1 MAQGFDLRHLAICA
15 GSSRVLFCLR
25 SPVVPCSSP
34 AAASCSS
41 SAAVP
46 SAPAAPAF
54 SLAAPA
60 VSFCCSCPA
69 SPLCP
74 SAAPAFSPTAC
85 SWLGGWPRR
94 MDLGTKECAR
104 GASWSNWWHS
114 ENDCL
119 CAVYLSVLSPGVF
132 CFAWLV
138 LEAKNGV
145 ASVSGLYWPANGFMF
160 SPNVLSLTME

>member
-1 MAQGFDLRHLAICA
+1 MRRQQSCLVLPALP
-15 GSSRVLFCLR
+15 SS
-25 SPVVPCSSP
+25 PCSSP

-41 SAAVP
+41 SAA
-46 SAPAAPAF
+46 APFCSRCSCFPPCC
-54 SLAAPA
+54 SRYPPRCLPA
-60 VSFCCSCPA
+60 VSFCCSGPA

>member
-25 SPVVPCSSP
+25 SLLPLALLLLLPLALPLLLSLLP
-34 AAASCSS
+34 
-41 SAAVP
+41 
-46 SAPAAPAF
+46 PAAPAF
-54 SLAAPA
+54 PLAAPA
-60 VSFCCSCPA
+60 TPPVA
-69 SPLCP
+69 YLLCP
-74 SAAPAFSPTAC
+74 SAAPALSPTAC